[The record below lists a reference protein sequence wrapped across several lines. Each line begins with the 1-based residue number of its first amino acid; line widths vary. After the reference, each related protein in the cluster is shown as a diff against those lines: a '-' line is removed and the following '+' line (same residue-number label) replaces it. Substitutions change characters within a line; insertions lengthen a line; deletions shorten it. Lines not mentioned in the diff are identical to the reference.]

1 MKKVLLS
8 LVLFSIL
15 PVIWAEVLLDNPW
28 RAAQDQSFF
37 AMNGS
42 KVFHIP
48 KELET
53 TVKTRIEWMKELGVG
68 WDRSDWWWHV
78 MEPEKGRFDFSIPD
92 KIVDYFEKQHIQIY
106 PILSYGSAWWKGRNS
121 PLTDE
126 DYEDFGKYVYETVS
140 RYKDHFT
147 YWSVWN
153 EPNIVPFWT
162 PEPNPDHYARLLKI
176 AYTQAKKADPDCKIC
191 APVIAPLGAWDKNF
205 TERLFQLGC
214 MDYFDVFDYHYY
226 RNNPPED
233 EVPVEIADIKA
244 LMLRYGEEKPIWI
257 SESGVSAPTKD
268 KEKSYKDQAALIVR
282 NQLLAFACGV
292 KRFFYFDLQNWTDKA
307 DDTWDS
313 KLGLVEAGGEKKPSF
328 LAYKTMVKEV
338 DFKKVIGRF
347 RRPEEGWDAV
357 LIFDP
362 KHREYILAAWCP
374 GLGNKKKVDFVCEPE
389 DVKIVH
395 PFGDVEMRV
404 LDAPPAPDQFT
415 RTVSVEID
423 QNPRYIHS
431 VDPFSYLP
439 EASVRLSP
447 EKIYM
452 NPGEK
457 VGFRLEQIFLV
468 DFFEPIPLAEVD
480 IIKSDIPEGLVW
492 DRKNGGLEASKNIS
506 PGTKILSTTV
516 RVKRPSKFDTRTREF
531 KTSATVEILPV
542 QTLQIRPYMDKD
554 ELKVQA
560 TLVNQ
565 SPWDLKG
572 AVSLVEIRDT
582 APKILMKKDVGI
594 VKPQATW
601 REAWMLD
608 KKIVTEYKI
617 PTVWH
622 LKFQDKE
629 SKPFRIYTA
638 PFRDNA
644 PVIDGNLEEWKDVPF
659 LVINTKEQMTR
670 EPEGWTPSD
679 ASSEVYFWFTPDAV
693 NVAAR
698 VTDDDPMYN
707 THPPNFIWKGDA
719 LEVYL
724 GFGGP
729 AKRGVLDKKVD
740 FQVGIAPDCEKKRP
754 IVFLFHEDR
763 ILEDAKVAA
772 QKIPYGYVIEASI
785 PLKEFGSPV
794 LSSGSLLGLDA
805 AINDLDKADWAPLG
819 NDPGCALMWNGTIRN
834 WIDPSNWGMA
844 VLRKE

>member
-1 MKKVLLS
+1 MKKILLIILLLS
-8 LVLFSIL
+8 LL
-15 PVIWAEVLLDNPW
+15 PIARVALPQNDPW
-28 RAAQDQSFF
+28 RHAQNQSCF

-48 KELET
+48 GELET
-53 TVKTRIEWMKELGVG
+53 TVQKRIEWMKELGVG

-78 MEPEKGRFDFSIPD
+78 MEPEKGRFDFSVPD

-106 PILSYGSAWWKGRNS
+106 PILSYGASWWKGRNA
-121 PLTDE
+121 PLSDG
-126 DYEDFGKYVYETVS
+126 DFEDFGKYVFETVK
-140 RYKDHFT
+140 RYKNHFT

-176 AYTQAKKADPDCKIC
+176 AYTQAKKADPECKIC

-233 EVPVEIADIKA
+233 EVPAEIADIKA
-244 LMLRYGEEKPIWI
+244 LMLRYGKEKPIWI

-268 KEKSYKDQAALIVR
+268 KEKSYKDQAALVVR
-282 NQLLAFACGV
+282 NQLLCLACGV
-292 KRFFYFDLQNWTDKA
+292 KRFFYFDLQNWTDNP
-307 DDTWDS
+307 DDPWDS

-338 DFKKVIGRF
+338 DFKNVIGRF
-347 RRPEEGWDAV
+347 RRPDEGWDAV
-357 LIFDP
+357 LLFDP
-362 KHREYILAAWCP
+362 KHSKYILAAWCN
-374 GLGNKKKVDFVCEPE
+374 GLGSTKKVDFVCEPL

-395 PFGDVEMRV
+395 PYGDVEIRT
-404 LDAPPAPDQFT
+404 LNASPAPDQFT
-415 RTVSVEID
+415 RSVSVEID

-431 VDPFSYLP
+431 VDPFRYLP
-439 EASVRLSP
+439 EAAVRLSP

-457 VGFRLEQIFLV
+457 VGFRLETSPLV
-468 DFFEPIPLAEVD
+468 NLFEHAEAE
-480 IIKSDIPEGLVW
+480 IIGKTPPEGLVW
-492 DRKNGGLEASKNIS
+492 DEKNGSLEASKDIS
-506 PGTKILSTTV
+506 PGTKTVSANV
-516 RVKRPSKFDTRTREF
+516 RVASLLKFDRRILEF
-531 KTSATVEILPV
+531 KTSAIVEILPV
-542 QTLQIRPYMDKD
+542 MTIQLRPYM
-554 ELKVQA
+554 EENALKLQA
-560 TLVNQ
+560 TVINQ
-565 SPWDLKG
+565 SPWYLKG
-572 AVSLVEIRDT
+572 ALSLVEIRT
-582 APKILMKKDVGI
+582 AAPKILMKKDVGI
-594 VKPQATW
+594 VQPQATW
-601 REAWMLD
+601 REDLLLD
-608 KKIVTEYKI
+608 KKIVTEYKT
-617 PTVWH
+617 PFSWQ

-629 SKPFRIYTA
+629 SNPFRIYTA

-644 PVIDGNLEEWKDVPF
+644 PVIDANLEEWKDVPA
-659 LVINTKEQMTR
+659 LVINRKEQITR
-670 EPEGWTPSD
+670 GPEGWTPSD
-679 ASSEVYFWFTPDAV
+679 VSGEVYFWFTPDAV

-707 THPPNFIWKGDA
+707 TQPPNFIWKGDA

-724 GFGGP
+724 GFDGP
-729 AKRGVLDKKVD
+729 AKRGVLNKKVD

-763 ILEDAKVAA
+763 IIEDAKVAA
-772 QKIPYGYVIEASI
+772 QKTPDGYVIEASI

-805 AINDLDKADWAPLG
+805 AINDLDKNDWAPAG
-819 NDPGCALMWNGTIRN
+819 NDPGYALMWNGTTRN

-844 VLRKE
+844 VLGKEE